1 MRKSISF
8 ITIAAALLMSLMLT
22 SCTEGDMSD
31 TEGALFD
38 DNSTTTTTTTTP
50 TVSETIDETTT
61 EKIETEP
68 SSEHS
73 ELYIEGVSVE
83 EVIEYFNE
91 VCLDAEFVI
100 EGDPSVLQKW
110 ESPIYYSI
118 DGYMTGEDEQTLEG
132 FVSWLNTVEGFP
144 GMYEGTADSSD
155 MQITFCTQEDLLAIM
170 GDNYVNTDG
179 AVEFW
184 YMDDVIYSAKICYRT
199 DIDQMIR
206 NSVII
211 EEIYNSLGPIQDTW
225 LREDSVIYAG
235 YSTPQQQTEIDEL
248 IIRLLYS
255 EDMKCGMNK
264 AQCEEV
270 IRRLY
275 Y

>member
-1 MRKSISF
+1 
-8 ITIAAALLMSLMLT
+8 MSLMLA

-31 TEGALFD
+31 TEGASFD

-144 GMYEGTADSSD
+144 GMYEGTADGSD